1 MVKFLEFDTFW
12 IGFYPV
18 FERTYKLNL
27 WQDFQTN
34 DKKLIHKW
42 MHYFPIYERHLSSYR
57 NKTVTM
63 VEIGVSKGGSLQMW
77 QRFLGPMATL
87 VGIDIDPS
95 CKDHED
101 DNIFVRIGDQSD
113 KSFLQSV
120 MQEFGNPD
128 IVIDD
133 GSHVMSHIM
142 ATFEYFYSR
151 LSKNGIYIVEDLHTA
166 YWEEFEGGISNPN
179 TFINKSKAFV
189 DKLNADHSRGA
200 IEPDF
205 ISKNTFGIS
214 FYDSVVVLER
224 GSISLKKAPMTGH

>member
-1 MVKFLEFDTFW
+1 MILFGSGFIPTF
-12 IGFYPV
+12 
-18 FERTYKLNL
+18 EKECKLNL

-42 MHYFPIYERHLSSYR
+42 MHYFPIYERHLSPYR
-57 NKTVTM
+57 NKTVTL
-63 VEIGVSKGGSLQMW
+63 VEVGVSKGGSLQMW

-113 KSFLQSV
+113 KSFLQSI

-133 GSHVMSHIM
+133 GSHVMSHIT

-151 LSKNGIYIVEDLHTA
+151 LPKNGIYIVEDLHTA
-166 YWEEFEGGISNPN
+166 YWEEFEGGINNPN

-224 GSISLKKAPMTGH
+224 GSIPLKKAPMTGY

>member
-1 MVKFLEFDTFW
+1 M
-12 IGFYPV
+12 
-18 FERTYKLNL
+18 NL

-42 MHYFPIYERHLSSYR
+42 MHYFPIYERHLSPYR
-57 NKTVTM
+57 NKTVTL
-63 VEIGVSKGGSLQMW
+63 VEVGVSKGGSLQMW

-87 VGIDIDPS
+87 VGIDIDPY
-95 CKDHED
+95 CKDHEG

-120 MQEFGNPD
+120 IQEFGNPD

-133 GSHVMSHIM
+133 GSLVMSHIL

-151 LSKNGIYIVEDLHTA
+151 LPKNGIYIVEDLHTA
-166 YWEEFEGGISNPN
+166 YWEEFEGGISEPN
-179 TFINKSKAFV
+179 TFINKSKTFV
-189 DKLNADHSRGA
+189 DKLNADHSRGV

-224 GSISLKKAPMTGH
+224 GSIPLKKAPMTGH

>member
-1 MVKFLEFDTFW
+1 M
-12 IGFYPV
+12 
-18 FERTYKLNL
+18 NL

-42 MHYFPIYERHLSSYR
+42 MHYFPIYERHLSPYR
-57 NKTVTM
+57 NKTVTL
-63 VEIGVSKGGSLQMW
+63 VEVGVSKGGSLQMW

-120 MQEFGNPD
+120 FQEFGNPD

-166 YWEEFEGGISNPN
+166 YWEEFEGGIGNPN
-179 TFINKSKAFV
+179 TFINKSKTFV

-200 IEPDF
+200 VEPDF

-224 GSISLKKAPMTGH
+224 ESIPLKKAPMTGH

>member
-1 MVKFLEFDTFW
+1 
-12 IGFYPV
+12 
-18 FERTYKLNL
+18 
-27 WQDFQTN
+27 
-34 DKKLIHKW
+34 
-42 MHYFPIYERHLSSYR
+42 MHYFPIYERHLSPYR

-87 VGIDIDPS
+87 VGIDIDPY
-95 CKDHED
+95 CKDHEG

-120 MQEFGNPD
+120 IQEFGNPD

-133 GSHVMSHIM
+133 GSHVMSHIL

-151 LSKNGIYIVEDLHTA
+151 LPKNGIYIVEDLHTA
-166 YWEEFEGGISNPN
+166 YWEEFEGGISEPN
-179 TFINKSKAFV
+179 TFINKSKTFV

-200 IEPDF
+200 VEPDF

-224 GSISLKKAPMTGH
+224 GSIPLKKAPMTGH